1 MMSTR
6 NSNNPQSGNEPDDFH
21 LQSCTIEDV
30 DRSVFNL
37 LNAQLP
43 FTYKHKEGTRRAPVI
58 FATGER
64 FAVLRRKEPLRDK
77 AGALILPLVSV
88 MRKGIT
94 QTPTM
99 GAGTNQTVEHTIK
112 KRLSDTDPLYQRI
125 VNKAGL
131 KNSDDLADPSAL
143 VKKNG
148 DGLVTGSLE
157 GRISTRKDKK
167 RTSLDTRNGK
177 ILNPSF
183 GENIFEIITM
193 RPPKY
198 YTAQYEVTFW
208 AQYTVQM
215 NEMLMSLMSLYQSYS
230 QRTFKLETDKGYW
243 FVGYVGDDFTS
254 GDNFDDSTDSER
266 LVRYSFDI
274 TVPAYI
280 VGDSFSTS
288 GKTLTRYISAPHIDF
303 SYDIKQSEIIDI
315 VNKNTTPVSSV
326 NANDHIGS
334 DIRTLDEALPGQSIG
349 KSETENNKTTTT
361 AGETQ
366 SDDSETRFVEY
377 TQNPLTGKS
386 EKTTLVIK
394 TKTNRKGETVLRE
407 IDT

>member
-1 MMSTR
+1 MSTR
-6 NSNNPQSGNEPDDFH
+6 NQNNKQSGSEPEDFH

-30 DRSVFNL
+30 DRAVFNL
-37 LNAQLP
+37 LNTQLP
-43 FTYKHKEGTRRAPVI
+43 FTYKHREGTKRAPVI

-77 AGALILPLVSV
+77 SGALILPLVSV

-94 QTPTM
+94 QSPTM

-112 KRLSDTDPLYQRI
+112 KKLSDDDPIFQRI

-131 KNSDDLADPSAL
+131 KNSDDLADSSAL
-143 VKKNG
+143 VKRTG
-148 DGLVTGSLE
+148 DGLATGSLE
-157 GRISTRKDKK
+157 GRISTRKNKK
-167 RTSLDTRNGK
+167 RTSLDARNGK

-183 GENIFEIITM
+183 GENIFEVITM

-198 YTAQYEVTFW
+198 YTAEYEVTFW

-215 NEMLMSLMSLYQSYS
+215 NEMLSSLMSLYQSFS

-243 FVGYVGDDFTS
+243 FVGYVGDSFTS

-266 LVRYSFDI
+266 LVRYSFDV
-274 TVPAYI
+274 TVPAYL
-280 VGDSFSTS
+280 VGDGFPTS
-288 GKTLTRYISAPHIDF
+288 RNTLTRFVSAPNIDF
-303 SYDIKQSEIIDI
+303 GTDVSNLNII
-315 VNKNTTPVSSV
+315 NRNTTPVNSS
-326 NANDHIGS
+326 NPDDHIGS
-334 DIRTLDEALPGQSIG
+334 DTRTIDEALPGQSIG
-349 KSETENNKTTTT
+349 NSQTGDGKTTTT
-361 AGETQ
+361 AGKTQ
-366 SDDSETRFVEY
+366 SDDSQTRFVEFVK
-377 TQNPLTGKS
+377 NPLTGKS
-386 EKTTLVIK
+386 EKTTLVVK